1 MASNIVTADGKDLDS
16 RYLGINAKAQSAT
29 TADSATNATNATNAD
44 NANYANNAGY
54 ANSAGSASPKSVG
67 VKPIRLAI
75 NGTFPK
81 DGIFLAVGIGE
92 SSTEAS
98 VDNCVVSI
106 TENNLYYTAVPV
118 RAGQRYEYYG
128 SSRCSAYLLPYK

>member
-67 VKPIRLAI
+67 VAPIRLA
-75 NGTFPK
+75 NKKGTFSK
-81 DGIFLAVGIGE
+81 DGIFF
-92 SSTEAS
+92 
-98 VDNCVVSI
+98 
-106 TENNLYYTAVPV
+106 
-118 RAGQRYEYYG
+118 
-128 SSRCSAYLLPYK
+128 SRRRRRK